1 MRVKRGLTKSRRH
14 KSVLKLAKGYRMT
27 YSKSY
32 RRAKQLLLH
41 SGQYEYA
48 HRRRRSSQFRTEWI
62 KVISASLTE
71 HNVSYSKFINLLNK
85 HNVTI
90 DRKNLA
96 ELAVHNP
103 ESFNSIVKSVT
114 A

>member
-48 HRRRRSSQFRTEWI
+48 HRRRRSSQFRNEWI
-62 KVISASLTE
+62 KVISASLTG

-85 HNVTI
+85 HKVSI

-103 ESFNSIVKSVT
+103 ESFNAIVKTVT

>member
-1 MRVKRGLTKSRRH
+1 MRVKRGLTKQRRH
-14 KSVLKLAKGYRMT
+14 KKVLEAAKGYRMT

-71 HNVSYSKFINLLNK
+71 HNISYSKFINLLNK
-85 HNVTI
+85 NNITI

-96 ELAVHNP
+96 ELAIHNP
-103 ESFNSIVKSVT
+103 ENFNAIVKSV

>member
-1 MRVKRGLTKSRRH
+1 MRVKRGLTKQKRH
-14 KSVLKLAKGYRMT
+14 KKVLKLAKGYRMT
-27 YSKSY
+27 YSNSF

-48 HRRRRSSQFRTEWI
+48 HRKHRSAQMRQEWI
-62 KVISASLTE
+62 KTISAGLSE
-71 HNVSYSKFINLLNK
+71 HGLSYSKFINLLNK
-85 HNVTI
+85 NNIKI

-96 ELAVHNP
+96 ELAVTRP
-103 ESFNSIVKSVT
+103 ENFNAIVKSV

>member
-1 MRVKRGLTKSRRH
+1 MRVKRGLTKQRRH
-14 KSVLKLAKGYRMT
+14 KKVLEAAKGYRMT

-71 HNVSYSKFINLLNK
+71 HNMSYSKFINLLNK
-85 HNVTI
+85 NKIAI

-96 ELAVHNP
+96 ELAVHSP
-103 ESFNSIVKSVT
+103 ESFNAIVKSV